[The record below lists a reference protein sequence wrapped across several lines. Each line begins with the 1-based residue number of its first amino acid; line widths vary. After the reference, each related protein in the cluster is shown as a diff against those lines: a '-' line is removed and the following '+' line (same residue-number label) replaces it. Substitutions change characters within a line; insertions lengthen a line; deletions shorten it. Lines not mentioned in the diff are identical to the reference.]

1 MKRFKSLVVL
11 GIVGMLGLSGCSGV
25 VNATGGSNTASL
37 DSKMVQTVKD
47 AAKKLND
54 TYADY
59 IVSNGMSSAGEDA
72 TYIEVWHSGADY
84 TEYPVD
90 DDGNIGTIEYG
101 SQDSIS
107 YIMTDY
113 YKDNKYYI
121 SDTDS
126 ENTDEVLVLPE
137 TFNKYVSDRCMLYA
151 NNLMDKAKSIKQID
165 DDTLTLG
172 DEEFEMKCYKAV
184 VDSSAIK
191 DVLGLGTYAIY
202 SSVME
207 DSGTDSNIGKLC
219 SFYLQD
225 LNMNLTFSD
234 ANVTFGIDPNGILR
248 FVGIEV
254 GGLGSR
260 LYMTKVVVATSNPNI
275 RDNPDLSGAKAY
287 SSILSEPAELIV
299 DCDTYEEAAEKLG
312 EYIDS
317 LNESSDTSDTDSESD
332 DADESD
338 NADEAIVSDILDK
351 DKDKN
356 SD

>member
-1 MKRFKSLVVL
+1 
-11 GIVGMLGLSGCSGV
+11 
-25 VNATGGSNTASL
+25 
-37 DSKMVQTVKD
+37 
-47 AAKKLND
+47 
-54 TYADY
+54 
-59 IVSNGMSSAGEDA
+59 
-72 TYIEVWHSGADY
+72 
-84 TEYPVD
+84 
-90 DDGNIGTIEYG
+90 
-101 SQDSIS
+101 
-107 YIMTDY
+107 
-113 YKDNKYYI
+113 
-121 SDTDS
+121 
-126 ENTDEVLVLPE
+126 
-137 TFNKYVSDRCMLYA
+137 
-151 NNLMDKAKSIKQID
+151 
-165 DDTLTLG
+165 
-172 DEEFEMKCYKAV
+172 
-184 VDSSAIK
+184 
-191 DVLGLGTYAIY
+191 
-202 SSVME
+202 
-207 DSGTDSNIGKLC
+207 
-219 SFYLQD
+219 
-225 LNMNLTFSD
+225 MNLTFSD